1 MSSFLLKIIAF
12 ISMVIDHS
20 STLIDNNLLI
30 CIGRIAFPIFAFQTT
45 ISYQKTKNRKKYL
58 LKLLIFALISEMPY
72 RLLFGN
78 SSFNIL
84 FTLLLGNICMIIYDK
99 IKEKSLSIVLILLIS
114 ILASGIRIDYG
125 YYGIWMIV
133 LFYIFRNNKLLQNIS
148 IILLMIMYFSI
159 GLLIYE
165 TTIYN
170 QLSLFIFS
178 LISLLI
184 INLYNGKEGKKTG
197 YLFYIL
203 YPLHLIIFYIIK
215 RML

>member
-45 ISYQKTKNRKKYL
+45 ISYQ
-58 LKLLIFALISEMPY
+58 MPY